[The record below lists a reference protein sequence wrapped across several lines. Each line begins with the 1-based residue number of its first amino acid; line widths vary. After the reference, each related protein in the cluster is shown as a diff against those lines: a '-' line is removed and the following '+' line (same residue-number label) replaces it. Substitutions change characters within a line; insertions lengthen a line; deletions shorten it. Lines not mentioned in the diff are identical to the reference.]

1 MHELSYATSVLNAIL
16 DAVKQQ
22 EELGRKVIKVND
34 INLEIGDLTLLS
46 VDQLQ
51 FVFEVI
57 SEDTVCK
64 GAELKA
70 EIVKPKI
77 FCMDCEFE
85 GNLDTKD
92 ELEVACPK
100 CESRNVKLKGGK
112 EFNIV
117 NATIEFDDEE

>member
-16 DAVKQQ
+16 EAVEQQ
-22 EELGRKVIKVND
+22 EALGKKVIKVND
-34 INLEIGDLTLLS
+34 INLEIGDLTLIS

-57 SEDTVCK
+57 AETTICK

-70 EIVKPKI
+70 ETVKPKI
-77 FCMDCEFE
+77 FCIDCEFE

>member
-22 EELGRKVIKVND
+22 ETLGRKVIKVTD

-57 SEDTVCK
+57 SEDTVCT

-70 EIVKPKI
+70 EMVKPKI

-92 ELEVACPK
+92 ELEVRRPK
-100 CESRNVKLKGGK
+100 CESVNVKLKGGK